1 MGESERAQRAPCLTD
16 SQVAVAARFG
26 TEERIIRGQILFS
39 RGERGVDF
47 FLVLDGAIE
56 IFHQDRGGDPR
67 TIAVHRRHQFSG
79 ELALFNDQKVLVD
92 ARVTESG
99 HVIRMSQTRLRRL
112 LADEPDIART
122 VLGAYILR
130 RLSYIRYGQAAV
142 AVVGDLG
149 SAATLSILRFLE
161 RNGFPVT
168 ALEITEPD
176 TLQFLRN
183 SDVDSSR
190 QKFPLVV
197 YGQGKILENPAIEV
211 LAEHL
216 GIREELRS
224 GDEVADLAIVGAG
237 PAGLAAA
244 VYGASE
250 GLRTVVLEA
259 EAPGGQAGSSSM
271 IENYLGF
278 PLGVSGQDLAARA
291 EIQAQKFGA
300 RIALP
305 RRVAGLDCAGSP
317 FTLRMEDGDTVRA
330 RSLVIATGAHYRRL
344 DLPDVARFEGSGIQ
358 YAATAV
364 EARLCAGEEVVVVGG
379 ANSAGQAAVF
389 LSKQARHVHLL
400 VRGPALALKMSHYLQ
415 ERVQASDRI
424 SVHVHTRLTALDGAR
439 HLDTAHWVDTRT
451 GTGTARKVAGVFLMT
466 GATPNT
472 AWLGDC
478 LETDRDGFLCT
489 GAQVTRHTD
498 AFTRR
503 RAHDLET
510 SVPGIFAVGDV
521 RAESVKRVA
530 SAVGEGSVVVSA
542 VHQVLGEQAAPQDGS
557 RVREP
562 RPHHAP
568 TGAPR

>member
-1 MGESERAQRAPCLTD
+1 MAL
-16 SQVAVAARFG
+16 AARFG
-26 TEERIIRGQILFS
+26 TEERITRGQILFS

-56 IFHQDRGGDPR
+56 IFHQDRGGGPR

-99 HVIRMSQTRLRRL
+99 RVIRMSQTRLRRL

-122 VLGAYILR
+122 VLGAYIVR

-149 SAATLSILRFLE
+149 SASTLSILRFLE

-176 TLQFLRN
+176 TLQYLRN
-183 SDVDSSR
+183 RDVESSR
-190 QKFPLVV
+190 QKFPVVV
-197 YGQGKILENPAIEV
+197 YGQGKILENPTIEV

-305 RRVAGLDCAGSP
+305 RRVAGLDCTGSP

-424 SVHVHTRLTALDGAR
+424 SVHVNTRLTALDGAR

-489 GAQVTRHTD
+489 GAQITGHTG
-498 AFTRR
+498 AFTHR

-542 VHQVLGEQAAPQDGS
+542 VHQVLGEQAAPQDRS
-557 RVREP
+557 RAGEP
-562 RPHHAP
+562 RPHHFP